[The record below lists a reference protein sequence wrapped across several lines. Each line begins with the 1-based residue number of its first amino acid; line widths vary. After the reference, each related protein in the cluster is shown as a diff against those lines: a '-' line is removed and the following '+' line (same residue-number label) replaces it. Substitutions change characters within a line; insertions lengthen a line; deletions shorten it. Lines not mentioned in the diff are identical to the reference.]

1 MKLYHLQTM
10 VTKKQKPLFL
20 VKDNQDKLVKV
31 YTNVCEALDQIK
43 ILNREK
49 SLSVN
54 EILSNTHYNILKS
67 LN

>member
-1 MKLYHLQTM
+1 M